1 MIDCDDILLS
11 TWMRPQLSTVRVN
24 MDEIVGVASRQLRER
39 IAGNRIPPRIFIS
52 RPTLVLR
59 DTTLNTR

>member
-1 MIDCDDILLS
+1 
-11 TWMRPQLSTVRVN
+11 MRPQLSTVRVN